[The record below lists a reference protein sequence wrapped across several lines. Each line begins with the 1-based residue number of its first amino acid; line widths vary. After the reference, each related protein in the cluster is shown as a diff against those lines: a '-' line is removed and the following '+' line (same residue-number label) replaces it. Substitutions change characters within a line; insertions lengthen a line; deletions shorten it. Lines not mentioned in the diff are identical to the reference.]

1 MKKTTLLCATFL
13 ALTLASRAEDDIIAA
28 GGKTG
33 EVNTCIA
40 ALNLAGKTAVF
51 KGKGPFTVF
60 APSDAAFAKLPKATL
75 DNLLRPENKGKL
87 VSLLTYHIING
98 AKTTNQLTTM
108 KAPTLNGATLDIN
121 VTNGAVM
128 VNDAHVI
135 KADVK
140 ASDGVVYVI
149 DKVLFP
155 PGQ

>member
-40 ALNLAGKTAVF
+40 ALNLAGKAAVF

-108 KAPTLNGATLDIN
+108 KTPTLNGATLDIN